1 MFRGITKTFLLD
13 VYNGN
18 LKHFT
23 LFNTEFKHH
32 NCPSTTRALVGC
44 AISMDIG
51 VFNERS
57 VLLNNLLN
65 KLCYL
70 YVLNSVMFILSFFT
84 MFYCFLLLWLIIL
97 CILYSCAVPVIGLL
111 AVCQQNNNKEL
122 NNNNNNN
129 NNNYYYYYFFLLLL
143 PRRVLDVY

>member
-23 LFNTEFKHH
+23 LFNTEFKRH

-57 VLLNNLLN
+57 ILLNNLLN

-84 MFYCFLLLWLIIL
+84 MFYCFLFLLLWLIIL
-97 CILYSCAVPVIGLL
+97 CILYSCPVPVIGLL
-111 AVCQQNNNKEL
+111 VVCQQKNNKEL

-129 NNNYYYYYFFLLLL
+129 YYYFFLLLL
-143 PRRVLDVY
+143 PRRVLDVH